1 MLSSVKALVMTSTLD
16 TSPLG
21 PPSRSSAVARS
32 LFGLSVGVAGGL
44 LFQWLDTPSPWLL
57 GPIFAVACVNLAGLP
72 AASPAGGRQGGQVIL
87 GTVIGLYF
95 TPEIAGIVVAHL
107 PWMIL
112 VAIVAIALGGFG
124 AWVHMRFAGL
134 DGPTAIFA
142 SVPGGMAEMI
152 TLGDRYHAEPVA
164 LTLSQTIR
172 VTIVVVT
179 IPAALTYWGIA
190 GDEIF
195 RPAIREVD
203 WALVPVLLGAAAAVA
218 LALNRTGMT
227 NAWMLGPCAFVAAL
241 TALEIRWTAMPP
253 VFLIAAQVLIGVS
266 LGERFEREA
275 LARAPRVIAGAALTT
290 VVMMAVGAS
299 LAVVIARAT
308 GISLSAMVAATA
320 PGGLAEMSI
329 TAQVLG
335 LGVPLVTAYHI
346 VRVFMITIFTL
357 PLFRIAR
364 RISGHTPRN

>member
-1 MLSSVKALVMTSTLD
+1 MVSSAKAYRMTSIPD
-16 TSPLG
+16 PS
-21 PPSRSSAVARS
+21 PPSRPHALTRS
-32 LFGLSVGVAGGL
+32 LLGLSIGVAGGA
-44 LFQWLDTPSPWLL
+44 LFDWLETPIPWLL
-57 GPIFAVACVNLAGLP
+57 GPLFAVACVNLAGVRVGC
-72 AASPAGGRQGGQVIL
+72 PAGSRQAGQVIL

-95 TPEIAGIVVAHL
+95 TAEITGIVFAYL

-124 AWVHMRFAGL
+124 ALVHTRFAGL
-134 DGPTAIFA
+134 DGPTAFFG

-164 LTLSQTIR
+164 LVLSQTIR

-190 GDEIF
+190 GDEVF
-195 RPAIREVD
+195 RPAVSEVD
-203 WALVPVLLGAAAAVA
+203 WALVPALLGGAAAVA
-218 LALNRTGMT
+218 LALNRAGVT
-227 NAWMLGPCAFVAAL
+227 NAWMLGACGFVAVL
-241 TALEIRWTAMPP
+241 TAFEIRWTAMPP
-253 VFLIAAQVLIGVS
+253 VFLITAQVLIGAS

-275 LARAPRVIAGAALTT
+275 LARAPRVIVGAALTT
-290 VVMMAVGAS
+290 VVMMAVGAG
-299 LAVVIARAT
+299 LAALVAAST
-308 GISLSAMVAATA
+308 GVSLSAMIAAAA

-346 VRVFMITIFTL
+346 VRVLMITLFTL
-357 PLFRIAR
+357 PLFRLAR
-364 RISGHTPRN
+364 RLAAGRAG

>member
-1 MLSSVKALVMTSTLD
+1 MTSKLD
-16 TSPLG
+16 TSP
-21 PPSRSSAVARS
+21 PSRMSAITKS

-44 LFQWLDTPSPWLL
+44 LFEWQATPIPWLL

-72 AASPAGGRQGGQVIL
+72 ATSPAGGRQGGQIIL

-95 TPEIAGIVVAHL
+95 TPEIAGIVLAHL

-124 AWVHMRFAGL
+124 AMVHMRFARL
-134 DGPTAIFA
+134 DGPTAFFG

-152 TLGDRYHAEPVA
+152 TLGDRYNAEPVA
-164 LTLSQTIR
+164 LVLSQTIR

-190 GDEIF
+190 GDEVF
-195 RPAIREVD
+195 RPAITEVD
-203 WALVPVLLGAAAAVA
+203 WSLVPVLLGGASAVA
-218 LALNRTGMT
+218 LLLNRVGVT
-227 NAWMLGPCAFVAAL
+227 NAWMLGACGFVALL

-275 LARAPRVIAGAALTT
+275 LARAPRVIVGAALTT
-290 VVMMAVGAS
+290 VVMMAIGAGM
-299 LAVVIARAT
+299 AAVIAEAT
-308 GISLSAMVAATA
+308 GISLSAMVASTA

-346 VRVFMITIFTL
+346 VRVFMITLFTL
-357 PLFRIAR
+357 PLFRLAHR
-364 RISGHTPRN
+364 LAGLA

>member
-16 TSPLG
+16 TSP
-21 PPSRSSAVARS
+21 PSRSSAVARS
-32 LFGLSVGVAGGL
+32 LLGLSIGVAGGL
-44 LFQWLDTPSPWLL
+44 AFQWLETPIPWLL

-72 AASPAGGRQGGQVIL
+72 ASGPAGGRQGGQIIL

-124 AWVHMRFAGL
+124 AMVHMRFARL
-134 DGPTAIFA
+134 DGPTAFFG

-190 GDEIF
+190 GDEVF
-195 RPAIREVD
+195 RPAVSEVD
-203 WALVPVLLGAAAAVA
+203 WALVPVLLGGAAAVA
-218 LALNRTGMT
+218 FALNRAGVT
-227 NAWMLGPCAFVAAL
+227 NAWMLGACGFVALL
-241 TALEIRWTAMPP
+241 TAFEIRWTAMPP

-275 LARAPRVIAGAALTT
+275 LARAPRVIVGAALTT
-290 VVMMAVGAS
+290 VVMMAIGAG
-299 LAVVIARAT
+299 LAVAIAEAT
-308 GISLSAMVAATA
+308 DISLSAMVAATA

-346 VRVFMITIFTL
+346 VRVFMITVFTL

-364 RISGHTPRN
+364 RFVAGTSR